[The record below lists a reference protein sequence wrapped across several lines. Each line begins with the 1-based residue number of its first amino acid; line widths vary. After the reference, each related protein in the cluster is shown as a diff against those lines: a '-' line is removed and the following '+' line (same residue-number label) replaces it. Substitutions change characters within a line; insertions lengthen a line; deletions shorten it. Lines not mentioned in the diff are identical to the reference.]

1 MNKIFKNKKKQE
13 RLPFIPE
20 SILKQKE
27 SHTEMEIE
35 PKKTERDLELEQGR
49 DYFID
54 LRSWF

>member
-1 MNKIFKNKKKQE
+1 MDFKNQKKQE